1 MAQIPSLQISPS
13 NQGFVV
19 SLQFRKAQRRS
30 VIKAQLWGSLL
41 VSDILLAVYVYSS
54 CY

>member
-19 SLQFRKAQRRS
+19 SLQLKAQRRS